1 MANIDT
7 TSTLGALLVE
17 HRKEILAIAARHHGR
32 RVRIFGSVA
41 RGRANPDSDIDFL
54 VDFEDGSSLF
64 DLRRLS
70 EELAGLLGRQVDVV
84 STGALKSRDELILAE
99 AIDL

>member
-1 MANIDT
+1 M
-7 TSTLGALLVE
+7 LGE
-17 HRKEILAIAARHHGR
+17 HREQILAIAARHHGR

-41 RGRANPDSDIDFL
+41 RGQATPNSDIDFL

-64 DLRRLS
+64 DLRRVG
-70 EELAGLLGRQVDVV
+70 EELAELLGREVDVV
-84 STGALKSRDELILAE
+84 STGGLKPRDEAILME